1 MKKSIFHPAETAEC
15 GAKERK
21 KEEDQFIRNVRRK
34 DHPPMSSHDT
44 LWVESQKASA
54 ATHALIISQA
64 SDLLLEACRLGPGP
78 GPDQLSQ
85 SQQSVPITRGR
96 GRPQQVCWTQLWSSL
111 LLCALQGMHSFA
123 DWRRLLG
130 LQPVG
135 PFVPVWLTR
144 TGLVKRLLQAGL
156 IPLQEL
162 WEVINA
168 RLAHIGSQAVP
179 ATLAAF
185 ATDILCLD
193 ETRLDA
199 VGRYLKPLR
208 GLSAHDS
215 ACFAGPAMAASRM
228 ARGGA

>member
-1 MKKSIFHPAETAEC
+1 
-15 GAKERK
+15 
-21 KEEDQFIRNVRRK
+21 
-34 DHPPMSSHDT
+34 
-44 LWVESQKASA
+44 
-54 ATHALIISQA
+54 
-64 SDLLLEACRLGPGP
+64 
-78 GPDQLSQ
+78 
-85 SQQSVPITRGR
+85 
-96 GRPQQVCWTQLWSSL
+96 
-111 LLCALQGMHSFA
+111 MHSFA

-215 ACFAGPAMAASRM
+215 ACFAGKLVGLLDLRAQRWLRLEWREAVHENCRVDMLDFLRGLSVGSLLLFDLGYFSGLFLGYLDAVEAVVGLPLSRENILPHRACVLSPTRGARCPDLVGDRPGASVPP
-228 ARGGA
+228 GTVGADERWDRNTHVSHSCV